1 MTVYEAR
8 LDLARKNKKGIS
20 FILASVVL
28 WTGILVIWLLPLAN
42 VVTRNFLTFFLCRT
56 PAAHCIFFV
65 SKLIKAEFSVKDNP
79 LNNLGILFS
88 TNQFLYIL
96 IAMWAYAAAPQ
107 RMVMILP

>member
-42 VVTRNFLTFFLCRT
+42 IVTRNFCVFLCRT
-56 PAAHCIFFV
+56 PAAHCISYFQV
-65 SKLIKAEFSVKDNP
+65 D
-79 LNNLGILFS
+79 
-88 TNQFLYIL
+88 
-96 IAMWAYAAAPQ
+96 
-107 RMVMILP
+107 